1 MDPISTPN
9 APAPAGH
16 YAQGVRHG
24 GFIFVAGQLPLD
36 PATRAPVAPG
46 DAAAQTARALANVA
60 AILEAGGSGLSRI
73 VSLTIYVTGVEHWPA
88 VNEACARAFGAHRP
102 ARAVVPAGELR
113 HGCLVE
119 IQAVAAADPAPP
131 G

>member
-1 MDPISTPN
+1 MGPISTPD

-36 PATRAPVAPG
+36 PVTRALVAPG
-46 DAAAQTARALANVA
+46 DAAAQTERALRNVA
-60 AILEAGGSGLSRI
+60 AILEAGGSGLSQV
-73 VSLTIYVTGVEHWPA
+73 VSLTVYVTGVEHWKA
-88 VNEACARAFGAHRP
+88 VNETCARLFGAHRP

-119 IQAVAAADPAPP
+119 IQAIAAA
-131 G
+131 

>member
-1 MDPISTPN
+1 MDPISTPR

-36 PATRAPVAPG
+36 PESRAVVAPG
-46 DAAAQTARALANVA
+46 DAAAQTERALRNVA
-60 AILEAGGSGLSRI
+60 AILEAGGSGLAQV
-73 VSLTIYVTGVEHWPA
+73 VSLTVYVTGAEHWPA
-88 VNEACARAFGAHRP
+88 VNEACARAFGTHLP

-119 IQAVAAADPAPP
+119 IQAIAAADRGAS